1 MIRVVVY
8 NVSGGQE
15 WGAVRDVLTAVEPD
29 VVCLIETPP
38 RFALRRIARRSGLE
52 VAVRA
57 GSRRV
62 AVAVLTGER
71 VRMVN
76 SVHHDLSEHEGS
88 PGRAVAQ
95 AIVGVGSAR
104 FAVFAAQFGLDPE
117 VRSGHRAELEQHLAR
132 VDAPVVLGLDPNEP
146 PGGPNAD
153 RLGEVLVDAFET
165 AGEGTGL
172 TFPNPD
178 PIARKTFLFVDRSL
192 AVLRAWVPHDPPV
205 GTASHHRPVV
215 VELAEPG
222 EEPVDGTSE
231 EPAA

>member
-15 WGAVRDVLTAVEPD
+15 WRAVRDVLRHLEPD

-38 RFALRRIARRSGLE
+38 RFALRRIARRSALE
-52 VAVRA
+52 IAVRA
-57 GSRRV
+57 GPRRLG
-62 AVAVLTGER
+62 VAVLTGDR
-71 VRMVN
+71 VRMIN
-76 SVHHDLSEHEGS
+76 SVDHELSDHEGS
-88 PGRAVAQ
+88 PARAVAQ

-104 FAVFAAQFGLDPE
+104 LAIFAAQLGLEPE
-117 VRSGHRAELEQHLAR
+117 IRTEHRVELEQHLAR
-132 VDAPVVLGLDPNEP
+132 IDVPALVGVDLNEP
-146 PGGPNAD
+146 PGGPNVN
-153 RLGEVLVDAFET
+153 RLGEVLVDAFAF
-165 AGEGTGL
+165 AGDGSGL

-178 PIARKTFLFVDRSL
+178 PITRKTFLFVDRSL
-192 AVLRAWVPHDPPV
+192 AVRRAWIPHDPPV
-205 GTASHHRPVV
+205 GTASHHRPLV